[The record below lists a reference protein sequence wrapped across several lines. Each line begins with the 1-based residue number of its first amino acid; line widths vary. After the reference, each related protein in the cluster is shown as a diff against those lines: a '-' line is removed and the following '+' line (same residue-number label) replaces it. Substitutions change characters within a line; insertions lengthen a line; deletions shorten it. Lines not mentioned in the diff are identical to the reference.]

1 MTTIKV
7 LPTKLPQLW
16 QKEFSVKY
24 KNLELFLSQVEEVL
38 GERKEDL
45 VIDIRN
51 FKPNAFVLIS
61 TLTTEECDL
70 LEESTCCEI

>member
-16 QKEFSVKY
+16 QKEFSVKS